1 MGHTNKREVVLA
13 ETIGFIAAILG
24 TICWLPQTIKT
35 WRTRETK
42 DLSLSANLLV
52 LATVALWL
60 IYGIAIDAW
69 PLIVANVIS
78 VILVGAIVTAKLIY
92 K

>member
-1 MGHTNKREVVLA
+1 MVDL
-13 ETIGFIAAILG
+13 IGYVAAILG

-35 WRTRETK
+35 WRTKRTA

-52 LATVALWL
+52 LSTILLWL
-60 IYGIAIDAW
+60 LYGIALMAW
-69 PLIVANVIS
+69 PLIIANVIS
-78 VILVGAIVTAKLIY
+78 AILLGSIVLAKLIY